1 MGAFNKENKGKHF
14 DNKLV
19 SSIVKEHMID
29 SILFAYIIIVH
40 WIADFVLQS
49 EVMGKNKSKSNYY
62 LTMHVTNILNNYDFN
77 VVSSVFMYWYLCY
90 WCYLFSS
97 FW

>member
-49 EVMGKNKSKSNYY
+49 SNG
-62 LTMHVTNILNNYDFN
+62 
-77 VVSSVFMYWYLCY
+77 
-90 WCYLFSS
+90 
-97 FW
+97 